1 MEKEKLE
8 NEKIRHEK
16 LYSVGYSPR
25 LNKYV
30 MVIVITWIAWY
41 NRYFEITEEEYNSF
55 GSAELDNLA
64 QTFLSGG
71 KRERFLFSDKKEEN
85 TDEMTKMREKYYD

>member
-1 MEKEKLE
+1 LTGCYEKEL
-8 NEKIRHEK
+8 KI
-16 LYSVGYSPR
+16 
-25 LNKYV
+25 
-30 MVIVITWIAWY
+30 
-41 NRYFEITEEEYNSF
+41 